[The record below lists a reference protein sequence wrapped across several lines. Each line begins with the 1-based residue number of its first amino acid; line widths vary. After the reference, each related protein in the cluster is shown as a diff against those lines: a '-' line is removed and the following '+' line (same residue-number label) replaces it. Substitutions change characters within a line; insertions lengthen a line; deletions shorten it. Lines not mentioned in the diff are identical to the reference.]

1 MGVYSWE
8 SEVCC
13 EAAMCNVKQTLGTNA
28 HTKTHLVP
36 LIKCAPT
43 HIGTNQR
50 GITANLSL
58 QAYVHHV
65 SISNTH
71 SHRLTHAH
79 SDFPAGEIKLAL

>member
-1 MGVYSWE
+1 
-8 SEVCC
+8 
-13 EAAMCNVKQTLGTNA
+13 MCNVKQTLGTNA
-28 HTKTHLVP
+28 HTKTRVQTHLVA

-58 QAYVHHV
+58 QAYLHHV

-71 SHRLTHAH
+71 TLTHAH

>member
-1 MGVYSWE
+1 M
-8 SEVCC
+8 CC
-13 EAAMCNVKQTLGTNA
+13 KAAMCNVKQTLGTNA
-28 HTKTHLVP
+28 HTKTRVQTHLVA

-58 QAYVHHV
+58 QAYLHHV
-65 SISNTH
+65 SMSDTH
-71 SHRLTHAH
+71 TLTHAH

>member
-1 MGVYSWE
+1 
-8 SEVCC
+8 
-13 EAAMCNVKQTLGTNA
+13 MCNVKQTLGTNA
-28 HTKTHLVP
+28 HTKTRVQTHLV
-36 LIKCAPT
+36 APT

-58 QAYVHHV
+58 QAYLHHV

-71 SHRLTHAH
+71 TLTHAH